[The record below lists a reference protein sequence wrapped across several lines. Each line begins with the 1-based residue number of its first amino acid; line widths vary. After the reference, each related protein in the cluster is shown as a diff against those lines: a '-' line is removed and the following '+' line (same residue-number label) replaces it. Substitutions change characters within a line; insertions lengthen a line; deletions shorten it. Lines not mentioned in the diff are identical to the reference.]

1 MTGEIT
7 LTGRVLPI
15 GGLKEKAL
23 AALKMGIR
31 TVIIPAGNE
40 KDLAQL
46 PATLRK
52 SVRFIPVST
61 LDEVLDIAVN
71 RENACR

>member
-23 AALKMGIR
+23 AALKSGIKNI
-31 TVIIPAGNE
+31 IIPAGNE
-40 KDLAQL
+40 KDLESI
-46 PATLRK
+46 PAPVRKKLNFILVSELR
-52 SVRFIPVST
+52 
-61 LDEVLDIAVN
+61 EVLDTALCGQ
-71 RENACR
+71 AQ